1 MQVTNVFNLKVI
13 EGQNRVLSGVL
24 ILRILEFEIL
34 SSCLIKLF
42 REERM
47 LQWAAKILANLIVMG
62 SGILARAV
70 VQAYRQALSRFVCYF
85 CLLVAVVLCGANG
98 LSSFFNRSAFYIE
111 VAAVVAL
118 AILEKLVYSRVCFI
132 RINLLNSKFVV
143 DAAKSGVTH
152 ETLQNAVRRG
162 GKVMTEQEARL
173 ILGKYEILFEK
184 NAKNGSFYLQSKVHR
199 AKECLE
205 SVYQGKAEGSPPS

>member
-1 MQVTNVFNLKVI
+1 MSPQETLFNRCGITPLNTSELIVFDVDLLTVMSSLKKSHEENWFRI
-13 EGQNRVLSGVL
+13 NILLL
-24 ILRILEFEIL
+24 ILT
-34 SSCLIKLF
+34 
-42 REERM
+42 
-47 LQWAAKILANLIVMG
+47 N
-62 SGILARAV
+62 
-70 VQAYRQALSRFVCYF
+70 
-85 CLLVAVVLCGANG
+85 
-98 LSSFFNRSAFYIE
+98 NR
-111 VAAVVAL
+111 
-118 AILEKLVYSRVCFI
+118 KLVYSRVCFI

-173 ILGKYEILFEK
+173 ILGVSEETAWEEILKKYEILFEK